1 MPEKYCIAI
10 VDDDEAIR
18 DALSDLLMVSGF
30 ACIAYDGATAFLAG
44 RQSRDFSC
52 LVTDVRMPGMS
63 GIELLA
69 HLHDAGVSLPVVV
82 LTSVLDDMTRA
93 RALALGAHAWL
104 TKPVAD
110 DRLLAA
116 IGSAIEAGA
125 VP

>member
-1 MPEKYCIAI
+1 MSEKYCIAI

-18 DALSDLLMVSGF
+18 DALSDLMMVSGF
-30 ACIAYDGATAFLAG
+30 ACIAFDGAAAFLAG
-44 RQSRDFSC
+44 RADHDFSC
-52 LVTDVRMPGMS
+52 LVTDMRMPGMS

-69 HLHDAGVSLPVVV
+69 HLHDSGASLPVVV
-82 LTSVLDDMTRA
+82 LTSVLDDTTRA

-116 IGSAIEAGA
+116 IASAVEADA
-125 VP
+125 AP